1 MLRAGRKSVF
11 QDSEW
16 EKTGVSHWPHK
27 TMVPEKNEKP
37 NRTQPLLLKKTLFSQ
52 ATLASTSSYS
62 DTRDAR
68 RVLLGAH
75 SFGPMRS
82 DLPLLLPLLTRR
94 TTYPHYP
101 DFFRSDFLFSQYILS
116 DTKSKNNCVLCKVI
130 RFASETCRA
139 VEIIPED
146 MNLPSA
152 GWWPRARE
160 CLTLSDFFSRAL
172 LGSAHEITNIF
183 DVTLS
188 PILRNDKVTKET
200 SNPPVSSQ
208 HPMQQY

>member
-1 MLRAGRKSVF
+1 MNGKKLGYH
-11 QDSEW
+11 
-16 EKTGVSHWPHK
+16 TGLIKQWCLK
-27 TMVPEKNEKP
+27 KNEKP

-68 RVLLGAH
+68 WVLLGAH

-146 MNLPSA
+146 MNLPPA

-172 LGSAHEITNIF
+172 LGSAHM
-183 DVTLS
+183 
-188 PILRNDKVTKET
+188 R
-200 SNPPVSSQ
+200 SQ
-208 HPMQQY
+208 TFLM